1 MAEEKIDEL
10 VALYLTCRDWVSAEN
25 KKHDERLAPKK
36 VAMLQIEGRL
46 QKFLDD
52 TGQIRGAAKTGTFYS
67 STRYSATIKDK
78 TEFRRHVIGTE
89 DWDLLD
95 LKCNVLAAR
104 DFELKNGA
112 PLPGVAITAIAKI
125 GVRRPGASEKED

>member
-1 MAEEKIDEL
+1 MTEKIDEL
-10 VALYLTCRDWVSAEN
+10 VALYIQCRDWVTAEN
-25 KKHDERLAPKK
+25 KKHDEKLAPKK
-36 VAMLQIEGRL
+36 MAMQQIEGCL

-52 TGQIRGAAKTGTFYS
+52 TGQIRGAAKSGTFYT
-67 STRYSATIKDK
+67 STKYSAVIKDK

-89 DWDLLD
+89 NWDLLD
-95 LKCNVLAAR
+95 LKCNVTAAK
-104 DFELKNGA
+104 DFEKENGA